1 MWRKNGTNIL
11 FLTWILV
18 SALVIYG
25 KNKKD
30 ERKLPFVFERHKI
43 DNDVLRLDRV
53 LDVRKEVDKSS
64 FLLSDTMLVLYD
76 WKTGKRSFIY
86 YNLAK
91 ECVERQEVVM
101 EPDAALVSFMD
112 NDRYIYVD
120 RSVLKSRRILGS
132 ESDTLYSGTVSVFS
146 ACRCDDGTYL
156 CLGCDTGSVRQAVT
170 GFYKL
175 DHGSHIQVEEI
186 EKNTDI
192 ESKWINFLS
201 YNGSFQKSGDYLTY
215 RCDVRSLI
223 YVFDLMGNY
232 IQTIHTKD
240 DVPAPAIRSF
250 AGTYI
255 YTRGETF
262 NSNKGCFIWNDFVY
276 VLSYRSD
283 DRDNVV
289 LDKYAMATGRY
300 VGSFEV
306 PELPVR
312 NNHVDEIQQAGDRIL
327 FCAEGKFYLFS
338 IGE

>member
-1 MWRKNGTNIL
+1 MWRKNSANIL
-11 FLTWILV
+11 LLVWILV
-18 SALVIYG
+18 SALVIYC

-30 ERKLPFVFERHKI
+30 EQKLPFVFEQYKI
-43 DNDVLRLDRV
+43 NSDLLCFDRV
-53 LDVRKEVDKSS
+53 LDIRMDEGKSP
-64 FLLSDTMLVLYD
+64 FLLGDTTLVLYD
-76 WKTGKRSFIY
+76 WKAGKKSFVY
-86 YNLAK
+86 YDIIK
-91 ECVERQEVVM
+91 ERIERQEEVV
-101 EPDAALVSFMD
+101 EPVAGLVSFMD
-112 NDRYIYVD
+112 VDKYVYVD
-120 RSVLKSRRILGS
+120 QSILKSRSILDLR
-132 ESDTLYSGTVSVFS
+132 SDTLYLGTVNVFS
-146 ACRCDDGTYL
+146 AYRCDNGTYL
-156 CLGCDTGSVRQAVT
+156 CLGCDTGSIRQAVT

-175 DHGSHIQVEEI
+175 DCGSHIQVKEI
-186 EKNTDI
+186 ERNTDMD
-192 ESKWINFLS
+192 SKWINFLS

-223 YVFDLMGNY
+223 YVFDLRGNY

-262 NSNKGCFIWNDFVY
+262 NSNKGCFIWNDFIY

-289 LDKYAMATGRY
+289 LDKYSMATGGY
-300 VGSFEV
+300 VGSFEI

-312 NNHVDEIQQAGDRIL
+312 NNHVDEILQAGDRIL
-327 FCAEGKFYLFS
+327 FCAEGKFCLFS